1 MRKKLSLIKHKQH
14 EEFDPVKRNLK
25 QPTLV
30 SWAQQVKSKFL
41 MFGTARNQFFK
52 FFVYMMAFLATSSLY
67 GQSIAEKKE
76 SFKRVDNEMD
86 PQTLDQL
93 RHVNELLD
101 EKRFELKQL
110 YDQALQ
116 LYHTRANKKAYES
129 ILQRVRLIKDEI
141 AETQQM
147 WREEAASFVQNEEYA
162 LWHQP
167 ETTLQQLVMDYGAPD
182 FIYLVPPE
190 VGGIR
195 VSLNS
200 NLPIPRESWGEC
212 LELIL
217 SQYGV
222 GIRELNPY
230 LRELYI
236 LRNDP
241 SGIKGI
247 LDQVEQLDFYPPHA
261 RVCYI
266 LCPDAADPRG
276 DLLFLQKFSNPS
288 TARIEILGGKIFITS
303 SVETIHELL
312 KLYSFAK
319 SSSSQDYQLVT
330 LSKIDAFE
338 MENILY
344 SAFHDGN
351 ICAEGSTL
359 RVIPL
364 HNLTQ
369 SLFLTG
375 SKEDVKKALKLIR
388 EVESQIEDPLEKTVF
403 WYTTKHSE
411 AEELATVLAQ
421 VYDLLVGNEV
431 HLGGHKGEKEKSEK
445 KKEDKLVVPPIHIGP
460 ASGKKT
466 SHKTADG
473 QNNFIVDPKTG
484 AIIMVVEQ
492 EALPKIKDLLKKLD
506 VPKKM
511 VQIEVLLLE
520 KKVSNSNK
528 CGLNLLRLGSNAL
541 QTSST
546 GLAWGTGGPG
556 AGILEFLISR
566 SKGSG
571 IPAYDLAYQFML
583 GQDDVQINASP
594 SVTTI
599 NQTPA
604 TIAIVEEISIDAG
617 ADDKK
622 NKIYN
627 RAQYGITLQITP
639 TINMDEGDEKGDF
652 ITLDTDITFD
662 TTKKHPSDRPDV
674 TRRHIKNHVR
684 IADGETVIL
693 GGLRRKSAEDRK
705 DSIPFLGEIPGIGKL
720 FSHTEML
727 DSSTEMF
734 VFITPKIIAD
744 PIEDAERIRREELR
758 KRPGD
763 VPEFLH
769 ELVEAQSREKKRLF
783 EGSLTALFGRGNSST
798 ANLDNRHRTGEY
810 DGR

>member
-1 MRKKLSLIKHKQH
+1 MKKIFSLI
-14 EEFDPVKRNLK
+14 LASICA
-25 QPTLV
+25 V
-30 SWAQQVKSKFL
+30 S
-41 MFGTARNQFFK
+41 G
-52 FFVYMMAFLATSSLY
+52 Y
-67 GQSIAEKKE
+67 GQTIAEKKE
-76 SFKRVDNEMD
+76 SFQRTDSDMD
-86 PQTLDQL
+86 PQTLQQL
-93 RHVNELLD
+93 RYVNQELD
-101 EKRFELKQL
+101 EKRFALNQL
-110 YDQALQ
+110 YDQAFQ
-116 LYHTRANKKAYES
+116 LYCKNASKECYDPILCAIRALKA
-129 ILQRVRLIKDEI
+129 EI
-141 AETQQM
+141 AEIQRM
-147 WREEAASFVQNEEYA
+147 WRDETAAFIQNDEYA

-195 VSLNS
+195 MSINS
-200 NLPIPRESWGEC
+200 SLPIPRESWGEC

-217 SQYGV
+217 SQYGIGV
-222 GIRELNPY
+222 RELNPY

-236 LRNDP
+236 MRNDP

-247 LDQVEQLDFYPPHA
+247 VDELEQLNFYPPHS
-261 RVCYI
+261 RVCF
-266 LCPDAADPRG
+266 LLTPNATDPRG
-276 DLLFLQKFSNPS
+276 DLLFLERFSNPA
-288 TARIEILGGKIFITS
+288 TTKVEILGGKIFITA
-303 SVETIHELL
+303 SVETIQELL
-312 KLYSFAK
+312 KLYGFSK
-319 SSSSQDYQLVT
+319 SGNRSQDFQLVS
-330 LSKIDAFE
+330 LSKIDARE
-338 MENILY
+338 METILN
-344 SAFHDGN
+344 SAFHDGKVTVES
-351 ICAEGSTL
+351 ATL

-364 HNLTQ
+364 NNLKQ
-369 SLFLTG
+369 SLFLSG
-375 SKEDVKKALKLIR
+375 SKGEVKRALELIR
-388 EVESQIEDPLEKTVF
+388 DVEAQIEDPQEKTVF
-403 WYTTKHSE
+403 WYTTKHSD

-421 VYDLLVGNEV
+421 VYDLLVGQDMRS
-431 HLGGHKGEKEKSEK
+431 GGKKGAREGGDK
-445 KKEDKLVVPPIHIGP
+445 KKEDKLVVPAISVGP
-460 ASGKKT
+460 SGEKRS
-466 SHKTADG
+466 SHRTADG

-492 EALPKIKDLLKKLD
+492 EALPKIKELLKKLD

-511 VQIEVLLLE
+511 VQIEVLLFE

-528 CGLNLLRLGSNAL
+528 CGLNLLRLGSEAL
-541 QTSST
+541 QTTST
-546 GLAWGTGGPG
+546 GLGWKAGTGG
-556 AGILEFLISR
+556 GILEFLISR
-566 SKGSG
+566 QKGSG

-627 RAQYGITLQITP
+627 RAQYGITMQITP
-639 TINMDEGDEKGDF
+639 TINMDETTQDEAF

-662 TTKKHPSDRPDV
+662 TTKNNSNDRPDV

-684 IADGETVIL
+684 IADGQTVIL
-693 GGLRRKSAEDRK
+693 GGLRRKSTQDTK

-720 FSHTEML
+720 FSHTDMQ

-744 PIEDAERIRREELR
+744 PIEDAERLRREELK

-769 ELVEAQSREKKRLF
+769 ELLEAQKREKKRLF
-783 EGSLTALFGRGNSST
+783 EGSLTALFGRGSDAT
-798 ANLDNRHRTGEY
+798 ANVSNRKRAGEY

>member
-1 MRKKLSLIKHKQH
+1 M
-14 EEFDPVKRNLK
+14 KRRFFLLMALL
-25 QPTLV
+25 LV
-30 SWAQQVKSKFL
+30 VTGQAQ
-41 MFGTARNQFFK
+41 T
-52 FFVYMMAFLATSSLY
+52 
-67 GQSIAEKKE
+67 IAEKKE
-76 SFKRVDNEMD
+76 SFQRSDNEMD
-86 PQTLDQL
+86 SVTLEQL
-93 RHVNELLD
+93 RSINEELD
-101 EKRFELKQL
+101 EKRHTLKRL

-116 LYHTRANKKAYES
+116 LYHTHADKQRYLP
-129 ILQRVRLIKDEI
+129 ILQKAALIKEEI
-141 AETQQM
+141 AETQRM
-147 WREEAASFVQNEEYA
+147 WRLETAAFMPNEEYA

-190 VGGIR
+190 VGGMR
-195 VSLNS
+195 MSLNS
-200 NLPIPRESWGEC
+200 SLPIPRESWGEC

-217 SQYGV
+217 AQYGI

-230 LRELYI
+230 LRELFI
-236 LRNDP
+236 VRNDP
-241 SGIKGI
+241 SGIKAI
-247 LDQVEQLDFYPPHA
+247 VDQTEQLDFYSPQA
-261 RVCYI
+261 RVCY
-266 LCPDAADPRG
+266 LLSPDGTDPRG
-276 DLLFLQKFSNPS
+276 DLFFLEKFSNPS
-288 TARIEILGGKIFITS
+288 TTKVEILGGKIFITA
-303 SVETIHELL
+303 SVDTIQELL

-319 SSSSQDYQLVT
+319 SGNRGQDFQLVS
-330 LSKIDAFE
+330 LSKIDASE
-338 MENILY
+338 METILN

-351 ICAEGSTL
+351 ISVDGSTL

-364 HNLTQ
+364 NNLSQ

-375 SKEDVKKALKLIR
+375 TKEDVKKAQRLIQD
-388 EVESQIEDPLEKTVF
+388 VESQIEDPQEKTVF

-411 AEELATVLAQ
+411 AEELATVLAK
-421 VYDLLVGNEV
+421 VYDLLVGTESIKTVN
-431 HLGGHKGEKEKSEK
+431 GEKSEK
-445 KKEDKLVVPPIHIGP
+445 TKDSHLVVPAINVGP
-460 ASGKKT
+460 SSDKRT
-466 SHKTADG
+466 SHKPADG

-492 EALPKIKDLLKKLD
+492 EALPKIKELLKKLD

-528 CGLNLLRLGSNAL
+528 FGLNLLRLGSQAG
-541 QTSST
+541 QVAST
-546 GLAWGTGGPG
+546 GLNWGTGG

-583 GQDDVQINASP
+583 GQEDVQINASP

-604 TIAIVEEISIDAG
+604 TIAIVEEISIDKG
-617 ADDKK
+617 ADKK
-622 NKIYN
+622 DNRIYD

-639 TINMDEGDEKGDF
+639 TINMDEGDLSESF

-662 TTKKHPSDRPDV
+662 TTKKSTNDRPDV

-684 IADGETVIL
+684 IADGQTVIL
-693 GGLRRKSAEDRK
+693 GGLRRKNSQDSK

-720 FSHTEML
+720 FSHTEMV

-744 PIEDAERIRREELR
+744 PIEDAEKFRRDELK

-769 ELVEAQSREKKRLF
+769 ELVEAQSRERKCLF
-783 EGSLTALFGRGNSST
+783 EQSLTALFGRDLNPT
-798 ANLDNRHRTGEY
+798 ATINNRKRTGEY

>member
-1 MRKKLSLIKHKQH
+1 M
-14 EEFDPVKRNLK
+14 KRRFFLLMALL
-25 QPTLV
+25 LV
-30 SWAQQVKSKFL
+30 VTGQAQ
-41 MFGTARNQFFK
+41 T
-52 FFVYMMAFLATSSLY
+52 
-67 GQSIAEKKE
+67 IAEKKE
-76 SFKRVDNEMD
+76 SFQRSDNEMD
-86 PQTLDQL
+86 SVTLEQL
-93 RHVNELLD
+93 RSINEELD
-101 EKRFELKQL
+101 EKRHTLKRL

-116 LYHTRANKKAYES
+116 LYHTHADKQRYLP
-129 ILQRVRLIKDEI
+129 ILQKAALIKEEI
-141 AETQQM
+141 AETQRM
-147 WREEAASFVQNEEYA
+147 WRLETAAFMPNEEYA

-190 VGGIR
+190 VGGMR
-195 VSLNS
+195 MSLNS
-200 NLPIPRESWGEC
+200 SLPIPRESWGEC

-217 SQYGV
+217 AQYGI

-230 LRELYI
+230 LRELFI
-236 LRNDP
+236 VRNDP
-241 SGIKGI
+241 SGIKAI
-247 LDQVEQLDFYPPHA
+247 VDQTEQLDFYSPQA
-261 RVCYI
+261 RVCY
-266 LCPDAADPRG
+266 LLSPDGTDPRG
-276 DLLFLQKFSNPS
+276 DLFFLEKFSNPS
-288 TARIEILGGKIFITS
+288 TTKVEILGGKIFITA
-303 SVETIHELL
+303 SVDTIQELL

-319 SSSSQDYQLVT
+319 SGNRGQDFQLVS
-330 LSKIDAFE
+330 LSKIDASE
-338 MENILY
+338 METILN

-351 ICAEGSTL
+351 ISVDGSTL

-364 HNLTQ
+364 NNLSQ

-375 SKEDVKKALKLIR
+375 TKEDVKKAQRLIQD
-388 EVESQIEDPLEKTVF
+388 VESQIEDPQEKTVF

-411 AEELATVLAQ
+411 AEELATVLAK
-421 VYDLLVGNEV
+421 VYDLLVGTESIKTVN
-431 HLGGHKGEKEKSEK
+431 GEKSEK
-445 KKEDKLVVPPIHIGP
+445 TKDSHLVVPAINVGP
-460 ASGKKT
+460 SSDKRT

-492 EALPKIKDLLKKLD
+492 EALPKIKELLKKLD

-528 CGLNLLRLGSNAL
+528 FGLNLLRLGSQAG
-541 QTSST
+541 QVAST
-546 GLAWGTGGPG
+546 GLNWGTGG

-583 GQDDVQINASP
+583 GQEDVQINASP

-604 TIAIVEEISIDAG
+604 TIAIVEEISIDKG
-617 ADDKK
+617 ADKK
-622 NKIYN
+622 DNRIYD

-639 TINMDEGDEKGDF
+639 TINMDEGDLSESF

-662 TTKKHPSDRPDV
+662 TTKKSTNDRPDV

-684 IADGETVIL
+684 IADGQTVIL
-693 GGLRRKSAEDRK
+693 GGLRRKNSQDSK

-720 FSHTEML
+720 FSHTEMV

-744 PIEDAERIRREELR
+744 PIEDAEKFRRDELK

-769 ELVEAQSREKKRLF
+769 ELVEAQSRERKCLF
-783 EGSLTALFGRGNSST
+783 EQSLTALFGRDLNPT
-798 ANLDNRHRTGEY
+798 ATINNRKRTGEY

>member
-1 MRKKLSLIKHKQH
+1 MKKHVLILFASLLSL
-14 EEFDPVKRNLK
+14 
-25 QPTLV
+25 
-30 SWAQQVKSKFL
+30 SAQAQTIS
-41 MFGTARNQFFK
+41 
-52 FFVYMMAFLATSSLY
+52 
-67 GQSIAEKKE
+67 EKKE
-76 SFKRVDNEMD
+76 SFHRNDSEMD
-86 PQTLDQL
+86 PQTMQQL
-93 RHVNELLD
+93 RYINQELD
-101 EKRFELKQL
+101 EKRFALKQL

-116 LYHTRANKKAYES
+116 LYDADATPDCYDPLLAEIRVLKGE
-129 ILQRVRLIKDEI
+129 ITEMQR
-141 AETQQM
+141 M
-147 WREEAASFVQNEEYA
+147 WREETHTFVQNEEYA

-195 VSLNS
+195 MSLNS
-200 NLPIPRESWGEC
+200 SVPIPRESWREC

-230 LRELYI
+230 VRELFI
-236 LRNDP
+236 SRNDP
-241 SGIKGI
+241 SGIKAI
-247 LDQVEQLDFYPPHA
+247 VDEAEQLNFYPPHA
-261 RVCYI
+261 RVCY
-266 LCPDAADPRG
+266 LLSPNATDPRG
-276 DLLFLQKFSNPS
+276 DLLFLQKFSNPG
-288 TARIEILGGKIFITS
+288 TTKIEILGGKIFIS
-303 SVETIHELL
+303 ASVDTIHELL
-312 KLYSFAK
+312 KLYTFSK
-319 SSSSQDYQLVT
+319 SGNRGQDFQLVS
-330 LSKIDAFE
+330 LSKIDAKE
-338 MENILY
+338 MEIILN
-344 SAFHDGN
+344 SAFHDGKV
-351 ICAEGSTL
+351 CVEGSSL

-364 HNLTQ
+364 NNLSQ

-375 SKEDVKKALKLIR
+375 SREDVTKAQSLIR
-388 EVESQIEDPLEKTVF
+388 DVESQIEDPQEKTVF
-403 WYTTKHSE
+403 WYTTKHSD
-411 AEELATVLAQ
+411 AEELAAVLAK
-421 VYDLLVGNEV
+421 VYDLLI
-431 HLGGHKGEKEKSEK
+431 GENLHISGKKESGPK
-445 KKEDKLVVPPIHIGP
+445 KKEEKLTVPAISVGP
-460 ASGKKT
+460 SGEKRS

-492 EALPKIKDLLKKLD
+492 EALPKIKELLKKLD

-528 CGLNLLRLGSNAL
+528 CGLNLLRLGSEAKEVAEM
-541 QTSST
+541 
-546 GLAWGTGGPG
+546 GLSWGGGPG
-556 AGILEFLISR
+556 AGILDFLISR
-566 SKGSG
+566 KKGSG

-583 GQDDVQINASP
+583 GQEDVQINASP

-627 RAQYGITLQITP
+627 RAQYGIKIEITP
-639 TINMDEGDEKGDF
+639 TINMDEGDQNGEDF

-662 TTKKHPSDRPDV
+662 TTKSNVNDRPDV
-674 TRRHIKNHVR
+674 TRRHINNHVR
-684 IADGETVIL
+684 IADGQTVIL
-693 GGLRRKSAEDRK
+693 GGLRRKNLQDSK

-720 FSHTEML
+720 FSHTEMK

-734 VFITPKIIAD
+734 VFITPKIISD
-744 PIEDAERIRREELR
+744 PIEDAERMRREELK

-769 ELVEAQSREKKRLF
+769 ELVEAQKREKKRLF
-783 EGSLTALFGRGNSST
+783 EGSLTALFGRGQNAT
-798 ANLDNRHRTGEY
+798 ANITNRKRAGEY

>member
-1 MRKKLSLIKHKQH
+1 MKKLFSL
-14 EEFDPVKRNLK
+14 L
-25 QPTLV
+25 TALLLV
-30 SWAQQVKSKFL
+30 VNGQAQ
-41 MFGTARNQFFK
+41 T
-52 FFVYMMAFLATSSLY
+52 
-67 GQSIAEKKE
+67 IAEKKE
-76 SFKRVDNEMD
+76 SFQRSDNEMD
-86 PQTLDQL
+86 SVTLEQL
-93 RHVNELLD
+93 RSINEELE
-101 EKRFELKQL
+101 EKRYTLKKL

-116 LYHTRANKKAYES
+116 LYHTHADKQRYLP
-129 ILQRVRLIKDEI
+129 ILQKAALIKEEI
-141 AETQQM
+141 AETQRM
-147 WREEAASFVQNEEYA
+147 WRLETAAFMPNEEYA

-190 VGGIR
+190 VGGMR
-195 VSLNS
+195 MSLNS
-200 NLPIPRESWGEC
+200 SLPIPRESWGEC

-217 SQYGV
+217 AQYGI

-230 LRELYI
+230 LRELFI
-236 LRNDP
+236 VRNDP
-241 SGIKGI
+241 SGIKAI
-247 LDQVEQLDFYPPHA
+247 VDQTEQLNFYPPQA
-261 RVCYI
+261 RVCY
-266 LCPDAADPRG
+266 LLSADGTDPRG
-276 DLLFLQKFSNPS
+276 DLYFLEKFSNPS
-288 TARIEILGGKIFITS
+288 TTKVEILGGKIFITAT
-303 SVETIHELL
+303 VDTIQELL
-312 KLYSFAK
+312 KLYAFAK
-319 SSSSQDYQLVT
+319 SGNRGQDFQLVS
-330 LSKIDAFE
+330 LSKIDAKE
-338 MENILY
+338 METILN

-351 ICAEGSTL
+351 ISVDGSTL

-364 HNLTQ
+364 NHISQ

-375 SKEDVKKALKLIR
+375 TKEDVKKAQHLIR
-388 EVESQIEDPLEKTVF
+388 DVESQIEDPQEKTVF
-403 WYTTKHSE
+403 WYTTKHSD
-411 AEELATVLAQ
+411 AEELATVLAK
-421 VYDLLVGNEV
+421 VYDLLVGTESIKTVNS
-431 HLGGHKGEKEKSEK
+431 EKSEK
-445 KKEDKLVVPPIHIGP
+445 KKDSTLVVPAINVGP
-460 ASGKKT
+460 SSEKRI

-492 EALPKIKDLLKKLD
+492 EALPKIKELLKKLD

-528 CGLNLLRLGSNAL
+528 FGLNLLRLGSQAG
-541 QTSST
+541 QVAST
-546 GLAWGTGGPG
+546 GLSWGTGG

-583 GQDDVQINASP
+583 GQEDVQINASP

-604 TIAIVEEISIDAG
+604 TIAIVEEISIDKG
-617 ADDKK
+617 ADKK
-622 NKIYN
+622 DNRIYD
-627 RAQYGITLQITP
+627 RAQYGITMQITP
-639 TINMDEGDEKGDF
+639 TINMDESDQSESF

-662 TTKKHPSDRPDV
+662 TTKKNTNDRPDV

-684 IADGETVIL
+684 IADGQTVIL
-693 GGLRRKSAEDRK
+693 GGLRRKNSQDSK

-720 FSHTEML
+720 FSHTEMV

-744 PIEDAERIRREELR
+744 PIEDAEKLRRDELK

-763 VPEFLH
+763 IPEFLH
-769 ELVEAQSREKKRLF
+769 ELVEAQSRERKCLF
-783 EGSLTALFGRGNSST
+783 EQSLTALFGRDMNPT
-798 ANLDNRHRTGEY
+798 ANISNRKRTGEY